1 MKMRK
6 MSRYHS
12 ICETCGMEDP
22 NDGTLDHDCGHPF
35 WAIVDHIEEGHD
47 DEEETCD
54 CLGDAKCVEHFLE
67 ELDEE

>member
-1 MKMRK
+1 

-12 ICETCGMEDP
+12 ICEECGFEDT
-22 NDGTLDHDCGHPF
+22 NDEETPEDCGHF
-35 WAIVDHIEEGHD
+35 FFRIVDHIEEGHD